1 MKNLLN
7 ILLIVAFFGAC
18 DIVEEPFESDGG
30 TPVDT
35 SSPTTFIKK
44 ILVEDYSGH
53 TCSNCPNAA
62 RELDEIIEIYG
73 DKIVPI
79 TVHVGKT
86 YASPIHISQ
95 APKYQYDFRTETGES
110 WNNLFQITN
119 SGLPKGMFNRVGYLT
134 TTHSVD
140 VPYWNSIVQ
149 SIVSEDPD
157 FGITISPNMS
167 GNSGNVDINIK
178 VLNDIGG
185 DFNLVVCLTEDS
197 IINWQKDSQA
207 IPIDVEFYVHKH
219 VFRTSINSAWGEALQ
234 ASSVYNTD
242 EEIDKSY
249 TIDLGDLEIS
259 NMDHSLSLGYSGVS
273 GDYGNGNAGD
283 WVKENMYIVAFIY
296 DNTTFEIEQ
305 VEEVHLITQ

>member
-7 ILLIVAFFGAC
+7 LLLIVAFFGAC
-18 DIVEEPFESDGG
+18 DIVEEPFATNGG

-62 RELDEIIEIYG
+62 RELDALIDIYG

-79 TVHVGKT
+79 TIHVGKT
-86 YASPIHISQ
+86 YARPFHISQ

-110 WNNLFQITN
+110 WDNLFQITN
-119 SGLPKGMFNRVGYLT
+119 LGLPKGMINRIGVPNS
-134 TTHSVD
+134 THGAEVTN
-140 VPYWNSIVQ
+140 WNSIIQ
-149 SIVSEDPD
+149 SVASDEPD
-157 FGITISPNMS
+157 FGITISSDIN
-167 GNSGNVDINIK
+167 GNVGSVDVNIK

-185 DFNLVVCLTEDS
+185 DFNLVLCLTEDS
-197 IINWQKDSQA
+197 IINWQKDVEA
-207 IPIDVEFYVHKH
+207 FPNVDVEFYVHKH

-234 ASSVYNTD
+234 TNNVYNTD

-249 TIDLGDLEIS
+249 TINLDNLEQYNI
-259 NMDHSLSLGYSGVS
+259 DYSLNTLEL
-273 GDYGNGNAGD
+273 GNGNAGG
-283 WVKENMYIVAFIY
+283 WNKNNMYIVAFIY
-296 DNTTFEIEQ
+296 DNTTFEIQQ
-305 VEEVHLITQ
+305 VEEIHLITP